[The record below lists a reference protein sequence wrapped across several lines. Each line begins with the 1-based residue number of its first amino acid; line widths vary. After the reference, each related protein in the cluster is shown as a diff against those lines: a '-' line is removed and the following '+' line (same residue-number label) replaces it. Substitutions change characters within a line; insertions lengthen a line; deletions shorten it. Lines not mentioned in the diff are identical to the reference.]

1 MVYRSLAMIIFGS
14 LVYSKCVCDEGDVSG
29 NTLSGF
35 NANDF
40 VCIDDTKFKHFVDS
54 ENFFVKS
61 CSSPG
66 LCFTRVPPNK
76 NPCIGEQRARE
87 IDNNFN

>member
-1 MVYRSLAMIIFGS
+1 MFYKTLIVFIFS
-14 LVYSKCVCDEGDVSG
+14 YLVVSKCVCDEENNSSQVSG
-29 NTLSGF
+29 F
-35 NANDF
+35 KANDF